1 MGNKMAELATKNEN
15 KCKSRLEDLQ
25 TIILSTLTY
34 GSGSTSFGQ
43 QLIDEGFSHQDVYD
57 ALEALWNS
65 GSVRLTESGTDY
77 SPATDEVH
85 EWRKYSLPHD
95 LTKGL
100 KVDIYRKKAQE

>member
-1 MGNKMAELATKNEN
+1 MAELAESNEN

-34 GSGSTSFGQ
+34 GSGSTSFEQ
-43 QLIDEGFSHQDVYD
+43 QLIDEGFRHQDVYD
-57 ALEALWNS
+57 ALEALWKS
-65 GSVRLTESGTDY
+65 GSVRLSESGTEY
-77 SPATDEVH
+77 SPETDETH

-100 KVDIYRKKAQE
+100 KVDIYSKKAKK